1 MGFTDLRFFYNDSCL
16 GAHLTIDSGTG
27 LLMWGGSGE
36 QSLFDF
42 VHNDMSVACGLTDT
56 SQSRF
61 YQAWFCESWSRIYPL
76 ETSFQQFSRN
86 EWEALGEGEE
96 LYWALSIA
104 ISEQDNFG
112 KDDPVQNYRIKGQ
125 GDMLNFR
132 IHSNP

>member
-1 MGFTDLRFFYNDSCL
+1 
-16 GAHLTIDSGTG
+16 
-27 LLMWGGSGE
+27 
-36 QSLFDF
+36 
-42 VHNDMSVACGLTDT
+42 MSVVYGIANT
-56 SQSRF
+56 SESHF
-61 YQAWFCESWSRIYPL
+61 YQSWFNESEADKPL
-76 ETSFQQFSRN
+76 SLSYYETEYQRFTRN
-86 EWEALGEGEE
+86 EWEDLGYGEE